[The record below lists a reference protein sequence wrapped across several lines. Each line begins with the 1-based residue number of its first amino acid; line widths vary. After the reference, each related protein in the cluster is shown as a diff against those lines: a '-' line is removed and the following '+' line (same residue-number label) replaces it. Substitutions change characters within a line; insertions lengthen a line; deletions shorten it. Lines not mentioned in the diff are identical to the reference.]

1 MVCLIVLGWQAGR
14 AAGSKREAPM
24 EIAGGDARA
33 DDTAGLA
40 RQLRASEAR
49 WRAIVESAVD
59 GIVVID
65 ADGRIEA
72 FNPAAERLFG
82 YSDSELIGL
91 NVTTLMPSPYREE
104 HDGYLSRYLA
114 TGQARIIGTG
124 REVVAQRRDGSSFPV
139 QLSVGEITIGGER
152 KFTGILH
159 DLTSR
164 VRIETALR
172 EQTALARLGEM
183 AAVIAH
189 EVRNPLAGIRGA
201 VQVFVQRST
210 LGEAEAPVLKE
221 VLSRIDALDALV
233 GDLLLFARAPQ
244 PHLAPV
250 DIGPLVALT
259 GELLRRDPAMRQL
272 ELAIQGACPPI
283 EADAEL
289 LKIVF
294 HNLLLNAAQA
304 VDGDGV
310 VQVHI
315 RDADGACQV
324 EIRDRGPGIPPDVR
338 DRMFLPFVTTKA
350 RGSGLGLATSKRLV
364 EAHHGDIT
372 VDFPPDGG
380 TIMTVRIPGRIPP
393 RRDT

>member
-1 MVCLIVLGWQAGR
+1 
-14 AAGSKREAPM
+14 
-24 EIAGGDARA
+24 
-33 DDTAGLA
+33 
-40 RQLRASEAR
+40 
-49 WRAIVESAVD
+49 
-59 GIVVID
+59 
-65 ADGRIEA
+65 
-72 FNPAAERLFG
+72 
-82 YSDSELIGL
+82 
-91 NVTTLMPSPYREE
+91 MPSPYREE

-124 REVVAQRRDGSSFPV
+124 REVVAQRRDGTNFPV
-139 QLSVGEITIGGER
+139 HLSVGEITIGGER

-201 VQVFVQRST
+201 IQVFGQRST
-210 LGEAEAPVLKE
+210 VSEAEAPVLKE

-244 PHLAPV
+244 PHLTSV
-250 DIGPLVALT
+250 DIGLLVALT

-272 ELAIQGACPPI
+272 ELAIQGSCPPI

-304 VDGDGV
+304 MDGDGAL
-310 VQVHI
+310 QVHI
-315 RDADGACQV
+315 RAADGTCQV
-324 EIRDRGPGIPPDVR
+324 AIRDRGPGIPSDVR

-350 RGSGLGLATSKRLV
+350 RGSGLGLATAKRLV
-364 EAHHGDIT
+364 EAHHGDIK

-380 TIMTVRIPGRIPP
+380 TIMTVRIPGPVPP
-393 RRDT
+393 RRNT